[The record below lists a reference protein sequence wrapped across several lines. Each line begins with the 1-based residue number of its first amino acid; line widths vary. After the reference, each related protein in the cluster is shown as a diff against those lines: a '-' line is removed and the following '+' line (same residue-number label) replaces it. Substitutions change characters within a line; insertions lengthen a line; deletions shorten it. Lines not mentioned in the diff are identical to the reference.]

1 MESFKLNR
9 ELARLALLQRIELAT
24 SIQKKVRKLFG
35 RFLFSKI
42 ISNYILNVNKI
53 SEDYYKIMH
62 LEYQTIKNFLDSNQN
77 VLSIGAGIGGLEV
90 IINNNYIG
98 TNFTFIERDFISKKI
113 KYGWDNKNE
122 EAYNKLDLL
131 ENFLISNN
139 IKRTNFNII
148 NFDKSSLPEKKFN
161 LVTSLYSLDFHY
173 DFEIYRSYLS
183 KVSDDNTIII
193 FDTIRSDYFKDIFED
208 VSVIKVDND
217 TLHKSKRIACRK
229 FKNKIYGKN

>member
-1 MESFKLNR
+1 METFKLNR

-24 SIQKKVRKLFG
+24 SIQKKVRKFFG

-42 ISNYILNVNKI
+42 ISKYILNVNKI

-193 FDTIRSDYFKDIFED
+193 FDTIRSDFFKDIFED
-208 VSVIKVDND
+208 VSVIKIDND

-229 FKNKIYGKN
+229 FKK

>member
-9 ELARLALLQRIELAT
+9 ELAHLALLQRIELAT
-24 SIQKKVRKLFG
+24 SIQKKVRKFFG

-42 ISNYILNVNKI
+42 ISKYILNVNKI

-62 LEYQTIKNFLDSNQN
+62 LEYQTIKNFLDTNQN

-193 FDTIRSDYFKDIFED
+193 FDTIRSDFFKDIFED

-229 FKNKIYGKN
+229 FKK

>member
-24 SIQKKVRKLFG
+24 SIQKKVRKFFG

-42 ISNYILNVNKI
+42 ISKYILNVNKI

-62 LEYQTIKNFLDSNQN
+62 LEYQTIKNFLDTNQN

-139 IKRTNFNII
+139 IKKTNFNII

-193 FDTIRSDYFKDIFED
+193 FDTIRSDFFKDIFED

-229 FKNKIYGKN
+229 FKK

>member
-24 SIQKKVRKLFG
+24 SIQKKVRKFFG

-42 ISNYILNVNKI
+42 ISKYILNVNKI

-62 LEYQTIKNFLDSNQN
+62 LEYQTIKNFLDTNQN

-90 IINNNYIG
+90 IINNNYPG
-98 TNFTFIERDFISKKI
+98 TKFTFIERDFISKKI

-193 FDTIRSDYFKDIFED
+193 FDTIRSDFFKDIFED

-229 FKNKIYGKN
+229 FKK

>member
-1 MESFKLNR
+1 MESFKLSR

-24 SIQKKVRKLFG
+24 SIQKKVRKFFG

-42 ISNYILNVNKI
+42 ISKYILNVNKI

-139 IKRTNFNII
+139 IKRSNFNII
-148 NFDKSSLPEKKFN
+148 NFDKSRLPEKKFN
-161 LVTSLYSLDFHY
+161 LITSLYSLDFHY

-183 KVSDDNTIII
+183 KVSDDKTIII
-193 FDTIRSDYFKDIFED
+193 FDTIRSDFFKDIFED

-229 FKNKIYGKN
+229 FKN

>member
-9 ELARLALLQRIELAT
+9 ELAHLALLQRIELAT
-24 SIQKKVRKLFG
+24 SIQKKVRKFFG

-42 ISNYILNVNKI
+42 ISKYILNVNKI

-62 LEYQTIKNFLDSNQN
+62 LEYQTIKDFLDTNQN

-193 FDTIRSDYFKDIFED
+193 FDTIRSDFFKDIFED

-229 FKNKIYGKN
+229 FKK

>member
-9 ELARLALLQRIELAT
+9 ELARLALLQRTELAT
-24 SIQKKVRKLFG
+24 SIQKKVRKFFG

-42 ISNYILNVNKI
+42 ISKYILNVNKI

-77 VLSIGAGIGGLEV
+77 ILSIGAGIGGLEV

-139 IKRTNFNII
+139 IKKTNFNII
-148 NFDKSSLPEKKFN
+148 NFDKSRLPEKKFN
-161 LVTSLYSLDFHY
+161 LITSLYSLDFHY

-183 KVSDDNTIII
+183 KVSDDKTIII
-193 FDTIRSDYFKDIFED
+193 FDTIRSDFFKDIFED

-229 FKNKIYGKN
+229 FKK

>member
-24 SIQKKVRKLFG
+24 SIQKKVRKFFG

-42 ISNYILNVNKI
+42 FSKYILNVNKI

-62 LEYQTIKNFLDSNQN
+62 LEYQTIKNFLNSNQN
-77 VLSIGAGIGGLEV
+77 ILSIGAGIGGLEV
-90 IINNNYIG
+90 IINNNYPG
-98 TNFTFIERDFISKKI
+98 TKFTFIERDFISKKI

-139 IKRTNFNII
+139 IKKTNFNII

-183 KVSDDNTIII
+183 KISDDNTIII
-193 FDTIRSDYFKDIFED
+193 FDTIRSDFFRDIFED
-208 VSVIKVDND
+208 VNVIKVDSD
-217 TLHKSKRIACRK
+217 TIHKSKRIACRK
-229 FKNKIYGKN
+229 FKK

>member
-1 MESFKLNR
+1 MESFKLSR

-24 SIQKKVRKLFG
+24 SIQKKVRKFFG

-42 ISNYILNVNKI
+42 ISKYILNVNKI

-62 LEYQTIKNFLDSNQN
+62 LEYQTIKNFLDTNQN

-193 FDTIRSDYFKDIFED
+193 FDTIRSDFFKDIFED

-229 FKNKIYGKN
+229 FKK

>member
-24 SIQKKVRKLFG
+24 SIQKKVRKFFG

-42 ISNYILNVNKI
+42 ISKYILNVNKI

-62 LEYQTIKNFLDSNQN
+62 LEYQTIKNFLDTNQN

-193 FDTIRSDYFKDIFED
+193 FDTIRSDFFKDIFED
-208 VSVIKVDND
+208 VSVIKIDND

-229 FKNKIYGKN
+229 FKK

>member
-24 SIQKKVRKLFG
+24 SIQKKVRKFFG

-42 ISNYILNVNKI
+42 ISKYILNVNKI

-62 LEYQTIKNFLDSNQN
+62 LEYQTIKNFLDTNQN

-193 FDTIRSDYFKDIFED
+193 FDTIRSDFFKDIFED

-229 FKNKIYGKN
+229 FKK

>member
-24 SIQKKVRKLFG
+24 SIQKKVRKFFG

-42 ISNYILNVNKI
+42 ISKYILNVNKI

-193 FDTIRSDYFKDIFED
+193 FDTIRSDFFKDIFED
-208 VSVIKVDND
+208 VSVIKIDND

-229 FKNKIYGKN
+229 FKK

>member
-9 ELARLALLQRIELAT
+9 ELARLALLQRTELAT
-24 SIQKKVRKLFG
+24 SIQKKVRKFFG

-42 ISNYILNVNKI
+42 FSKYILNVNKI

-77 VLSIGAGIGGLEV
+77 ILSIGAGIGGLEV
-90 IINNNYIG
+90 IINNNHIG
-98 TNFTFIERDFISKKI
+98 TKFTFIERDFISKKI

-139 IKRTNFNII
+139 IKKTNFNII
-148 NFDKSSLPEKKFN
+148 NFDKSSLPDKKFN

-193 FDTIRSDYFKDIFED
+193 FDTIRSDFFRDIFED

-229 FKNKIYGKN
+229 FKN

>member
-1 MESFKLNR
+1 MESFKLSR

-24 SIQKKVRKLFG
+24 SIQKKVRKFFG

-42 ISNYILNVNKI
+42 ISKYILNVNKI

-113 KYGWDNKNE
+113 KYGWDNKNQ

-139 IKRTNFNII
+139 IKRSNFNII
-148 NFDKSSLPEKKFN
+148 NFDKSRLPEKKFN
-161 LVTSLYSLDFHY
+161 LITSLYSLDFHY

-183 KVSDDNTIII
+183 KVSDDKTIII
-193 FDTIRSDYFKDIFED
+193 FDTIRSDFFKDIFED

-229 FKNKIYGKN
+229 FKK

>member
-1 MESFKLNR
+1 MESFKLSR

-24 SIQKKVRKLFG
+24 SIQKKVRKFFG

-42 ISNYILNVNKI
+42 ISKYILNVNKI

-139 IKRTNFNII
+139 IKRSNFNII
-148 NFDKSSLPEKKFN
+148 NFDKSRLPEKKFN
-161 LVTSLYSLDFHY
+161 LITSLYSLDFHY

-183 KVSDDNTIII
+183 KVSDDKTIII
-193 FDTIRSDYFKDIFED
+193 FDTIRSDFFKDIFED

-229 FKNKIYGKN
+229 FKK

>member
-1 MESFKLNR
+1 MESFKLSR

-24 SIQKKVRKLFG
+24 SIQKKVRKFFG

-42 ISNYILNVNKI
+42 ISKYILNVNKI

-98 TNFTFIERDFISKKI
+98 TNFTFIERDFVSKKI

-139 IKRTNFNII
+139 IKRSNFNII
-148 NFDKSSLPEKKFN
+148 NFDKSRLPEKKFN
-161 LVTSLYSLDFHY
+161 LITSLYSLDFHY

-183 KVSDDNTIII
+183 KVSDDKTIII
-193 FDTIRSDYFKDIFED
+193 FDTIRSDFFKDIFED

-229 FKNKIYGKN
+229 FKK

>member
-24 SIQKKVRKLFG
+24 SIQKKVRKFFG

-42 ISNYILNVNKI
+42 ISKYILNVNKI

-77 VLSIGAGIGGLEV
+77 ILSIGAGIGGLEV
-90 IINNNYIG
+90 IINNNHID
-98 TNFTFIERDFISKKI
+98 TKFTFIERDFISKKI

-139 IKRTNFNII
+139 VKKTDFNII
-148 NFDKSSLPEKKFN
+148 NFDKSSLPDKKFN

-183 KVSDDNTIII
+183 KISDDNTIII
-193 FDTIRSDYFKDIFED
+193 FDTIRSDFFRDIFED

-229 FKNKIYGKN
+229 FKN

>member
-9 ELARLALLQRIELAT
+9 ELARLALLQRTELAT
-24 SIQKKVRKLFG
+24 SIQKKVRKFFG

-42 ISNYILNVNKI
+42 FSKYILNVNKI

-77 VLSIGAGIGGLEV
+77 ILSIGAGIGGLEV
-90 IINNNYIG
+90 IINNNHIG
-98 TNFTFIERDFISKKI
+98 TKFTFIERDFISKKI
-113 KYGWDNKNE
+113 KYGWGNKNE

-139 IKRTNFNII
+139 IKKTNFNII
-148 NFDKSSLPEKKFN
+148 NFDKSSLPDKKFN

-193 FDTIRSDYFKDIFED
+193 FDTIRSDFFRDIFED

-229 FKNKIYGKN
+229 FKN